1 MTQKQ
6 LKEQVRIECHK
17 YYKKLYTE
25 KLEKLESENKRLQDE
40 NWKAYTE
47 SSKIRRENV
56 ELKEKL
62 AKFED
67 WNRRLQEFMD
77 MSDEDRNRAFKEMK
91 DRAENT
97 ANMNSLLKTLGGMAN
112 LMYGF

>member
-25 KLEKLESENKRLQDE
+25 KLQKLEEENRRLQDL

-47 SSKIRRENV
+47 SSKIRRENA

-77 MSDEDRNRAFKEMK
+77 MSDEDRNRAFKESK
-91 DRAENT
+91 DRAE
-97 ANMNSLLKTLGGMAN
+97 SSAN
-112 LMYGF
+112 LKAISGMFNEILANFHI

>member
-17 YYKKLYTE
+17 YYKKLYNE
-25 KLEKLESENKRLQDE
+25 KLEKLEEENRRLQNE

-47 SSKIRRENV
+47 STIIRRENT

-77 MSDEDRNRAFKEMK
+77 MSDEDRNRAFKEIK
-91 DRAENT
+91 DRAEF
-97 ANMNSLLKTLGGMAN
+97 SAN
-112 LMYGF
+112 LKAISGMFKEMCGLWF

>member
-25 KLEKLESENKRLQDE
+25 KFEKLETENKRLQNFNLE
-40 NWKAYTE
+40 LRK
-47 SSKIRRENV
+47 ENV
-56 ELKEKL
+56 KLINENLKLKENSD
-62 AKFED
+62 KFED

-91 DRAENT
+91 DRAE
-97 ANMNSLLKTLGGMAN
+97 SSAN
-112 LMYGF
+112 LKAISGMFKEMCGLYF

>member
-25 KLEKLESENKRLQDE
+25 KLEKLEEENRRLQDSNLE
-40 NWKAYTE
+40 LRK
-47 SSKIRRENV
+47 ENV
-56 ELKEKL
+56 KLINENLKLKENSD
-62 AKFED
+62 KFED

-77 MSDEDRNRAFKEMK
+77 MTDEDRNRAFKEMK
-91 DRAENT
+91 DRAESSSN
-97 ANMNSLLKTLGGMAN
+97 LKTISGMFKEMCG
-112 LMYGF
+112 LYF

>member
-25 KLEKLESENKRLQDE
+25 KLEKLEAENKRLQDE

-47 SSKIRRENV
+47 SSKIRRENA

-91 DRAENT
+91 DRAE
-97 ANMNSLLKTLGGMAN
+97 SSAN
-112 LMYGF
+112 LKAISGMFKEMCGLYL